1 MGTVLSPKFG
11 ATVDSYFE
19 VTWQALGLSRLSF
32 PLHIVALSEQREASQ
47 AQPLL
52 VLQAENKGVNPGAD
66 PPHSILH
73 PTQPV
78 THVPSHPA
86 EPSPLG

>member
-1 MGTVLSPKFG
+1 MGTVLSSKFG

-32 PLHIVALSEQREASQ
+32 PLHTVALSEQREASP

-66 PPHSILH
+66 PPPPH
-73 PTQPV
+73 PP
-78 THVPSHPA
+78 PHPA
-86 EPSPLG
+86 CDPLPIPPC